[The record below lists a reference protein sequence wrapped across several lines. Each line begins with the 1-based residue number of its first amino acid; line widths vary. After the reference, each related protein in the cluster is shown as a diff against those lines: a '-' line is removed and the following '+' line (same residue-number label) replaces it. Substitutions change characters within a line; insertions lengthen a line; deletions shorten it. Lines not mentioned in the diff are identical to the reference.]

1 MVNHRAPAS
10 SLPYDPRMVIL
21 CTYSFWGDVS
31 DAKAGDGFDVF
42 IEGSVLA
49 SSSSSESG
57 NVAGYSSLYHVDHL
71 ERVKLED
78 FRR

>member
-1 MVNHRAPAS
+1 MVNHRAAAS

-21 CTYSFWGDVS
+21 CTYSFWGGVG

-49 SSSSSESG
+49 SSS
-57 NVAGYSSLYHVDHL
+57 
-71 ERVKLED
+71 
-78 FRR
+78 

>member
-10 SLPYDPRMVIL
+10 SLPYEPRMVIL

-31 DAKAGDGFDVF
+31 DAKAGYGFDVF

-49 SSSSSESG
+49 SSSSS
-57 NVAGYSSLYHVDHL
+57 
-71 ERVKLED
+71 
-78 FRR
+78 